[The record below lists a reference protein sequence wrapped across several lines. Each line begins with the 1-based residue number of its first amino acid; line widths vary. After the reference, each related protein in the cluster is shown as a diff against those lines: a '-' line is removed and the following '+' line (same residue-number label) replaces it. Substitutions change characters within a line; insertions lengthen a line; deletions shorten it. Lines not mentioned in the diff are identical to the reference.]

1 MGYRVVILM
10 DTPVGLHAE
19 DASDKIHNTR
29 EAARQEIV
37 DLLMDPLNAGEVFDI
52 EETFS

>member
-1 MGYRVVILM
+1 MGYRVIVQM
-10 DTPVGLHAE
+10 DTPVGIHE
-19 DASDKIHNTR
+19 EYASDKIHNTR